1 MYRVI
6 VAGGIASGKSTFARE
21 LERLGALRIDL
32 DELSRVVLDQDQAL
46 VAAIARRFGGD
57 VVDADGRIVRRML
70 AQRAFASAAD
80 TAALEALEL
89 PAIERELRARLT
101 AAEAGGGT
109 DMAACCAML
118 PPCVVVEV
126 PLLDRMDVD
135 SFEIDEVVVV
145 LAPLEDRVRRA
156 VARGMD
162 EDDARARMKGQP
174 TDAWLTAHAD
184 LVVDNTGS
192 EDDLLLAARSWWDE
206 HERHAWTTELSRG
219 PRGFDAPSVAPGPE
233 EG

>member
-6 VAGGIASGKSTFARE
+6 VAGGIASGKSTFARA

-32 DELSRVVLDQDQAL
+32 DELSRVVLDQDRAL
-46 VAAIARRFGGD
+46 VTAIARRFGDD
-57 VVDADGRIVRRML
+57 VVDEEGRIVRRML
-70 AQRAFASAAD
+70 AQRAFASPAD

-89 PAIERELRARLT
+89 PAIERELRARLA
-101 AAEAGGGT
+101 AAEAGGGA

-206 HERHAWTTELSRG
+206 HARHAWTTELSKG
-219 PRGFDAPSVAPGPE
+219 PHGAGASGAASGPE